1 LDDHFLCQREVAER
15 DARIRELE
23 EERDNALHKAK
34 PMEAALKIA
43 STHLK
48 RIAELE
54 AENARLISDGLQ
66 SAAYII
72 EMRDLRSRIREL
84 ETALTEAIDW
94 IGASPEGGFD
104 DVVQRL
110 SRIAT
115 SQFDKGD
122 KP

>member
-1 LDDHFLCQREVAER
+1 MALSAKDWATECARQELQIISQQE
-15 DARIRELE
+15 RIRELE
-23 EERDNALHKAK
+23 EVLALSEKRRAVI
-34 PMEAALKIA
+34 EAEWGYV
-43 STHLK
+43 
-48 RIAELE
+48 IAEKDKAE
-54 AENARLISDGLQ
+54 ARVI
-66 SAAYII
+66 
-72 EMRDLRSRIREL
+72 EL

-115 SQFDKGD
+115 SQFDRGD